1 VNVTSQSGSPGAALD
16 IRIRGIAT
24 NGDAKPLTII
34 DGYIG
39 ELGLLNPNDVETITV
54 KKMHKLQ
61 FMVQLANGVI
71 LITTKTGK
79 KNSKGKNCI

>member
-1 VNVTSQSGSPGAALD
+1 VLFLVDSKNEVLNLLELRQAARTIWCKCNITVRFSGAALD

-39 ELGLLNPNDVETITV
+39 ELGL
-54 KKMHKLQ
+54 
-61 FMVQLANGVI
+61 
-71 LITTKTGK
+71 
-79 KNSKGKNCI
+79 